1 MEGVC
6 GLDVP
11 LGRLPGGSGPMRV
24 GLFPWLR
31 CVLQPRPVPHRE
43 SRAEIGL
50 GDLQGAWQ
58 FFNILG
64 LFPALSIACWRSGR
78 GGRSL
83 ATGPWPRSR
92 ESPPCRSAGEEGLRQ
107 RPLAPPS
114 PVEESTHRHFLR
126 RSGCLVL
133 DWFYPCCQRDGGEE
147 SGWPHWVDGVWAL
160 LACPVFWSPS
170 LVCTLLAAPACP
182 VGPSSPARQGWFVTN
197 SLSA

>member
-1 MEGVC
+1 
-6 GLDVP
+6 
-11 LGRLPGGSGPMRV
+11 MRA

-43 SRAEIGL
+43 SRTEIGL

-83 ATGPWPRSR
+83 ATGPWPLG
-92 ESPPCRSAGEEGLRQ
+92 AGRARPAGLRG
-107 RPLAPPS
+107 
-114 PVEESTHRHFLR
+114 R
-126 RSGCLVL
+126 RGCGNGRLLPHPQWRRAHTGIFSGVQAAWCWIGFIRVV
-133 DWFYPCCQRDGGEE
+133 RGTVGRR
-147 SGWPHWVDGVWAL
+147 VDGLTGWMGSGL
-160 LACPVFWSPS
+160 CWCPAFWSPS